1 MMDVYEPANEYWE
14 LNLGHMQEQQ
24 MFLTI
29 DPSLQSL
36 EFVRFLKKNRL
47 EFPGESLLFYLFS

>member
-14 LNLGHMQEQQ
+14 LNLGRMQEQQ

-29 DPSLQSL
+29 DPSLQPF
-36 EFVRFLKKNRL
+36 EFVCFLKNRL
-47 EFPGESLLFYLFS
+47 EFSGESLLFYLFS